1 VVCREVWSAGV
12 IDLLRLVA
20 SRLPGWLPPY
30 QVVLALFGI
39 AIGLFPGLP
48 HVRNDP
54 ELILAVFIPALVF
67 EAALNLNL
75 GALQQV
81 IRPVSLLSTAGVV
94 ISIGVI
100 GAPAHFV
107 IGLSWPGALLLGA
120 ILSPTDPIA
129 VVAIVRRSGAPS
141 QLATILEGESLFNDG
156 TGAAA
161 FIAVLA
167 AAASGHFSVQEA
179 SLKFIVLAA
188 AGALIGA
195 AVGLAGATLVRRTSW
210 TPLEVVLT
218 LIVAYGSYALAVA
231 VGAGG
236 VMSVAAAGVAMAWL
250 GRWGR
255 NTERSWARIVLV
267 LSVVLFTLIGLGLPA
282 YSVLGY
288 AIPILLGFAILL
300 GSRAVPVYLLGVGI
314 PSRWRQLLWW
324 GGVRGAISVALAL
337 AAAGQPGVDSS
348 VPVVAYGIVVLSLIF
363 QGSVIRP
370 AVGLLRLRETPQ
382 P

>member
-1 VVCREVWSAGV
+1 
-12 IDLLRLVA
+12 LV
-20 SRLPGWLPPY
+20 RRKLPGWLPPY

-39 AIGLFPGLP
+39 AIGLLPGLP
-48 HVRNDP
+48 HVRLNSG
-54 ELILAVFIPALVF
+54 LILALFIPALVF

-75 GALQQV
+75 AALRQV
-81 IRPVSLLSTAGVV
+81 IRPVALLATAGVV

-100 GAPAHFV
+100 GTLIHFIV
-107 IGLSWPGALLLGA
+107 GLSWPGALLLGA

-129 VVAIVRRSGAPS
+129 VVAVVRRSGAPV
-141 QLATILEGESLFNDG
+141 QLATLLEGESLFNDG

-161 FIAVLA
+161 FIAILA
-167 AAASGHFSVQEA
+167 ATSSGNFSVSDA
-179 SLKFIVLAA
+179 SLTFILLTV

-195 AVGLAGATLVRRTSW
+195 VVGLAGAAVVRSTSW
-210 TPLEVVLT
+210 APLEVVLT
-218 LIVAYGSYALAVA
+218 IVVAYGSYALAAA
-231 VGAGG
+231 VGAAA
-236 VMSVAAAGVAMAWL
+236 VMAVAAAGVAMARV

-255 NTERSWARIVLV
+255 DTERSWARIVLV

-300 GSRAVPVYLLGVGI
+300 ASRALPVYLLGFGI
-314 PSRWRQLLWW
+314 PHRWRQLMWW

-337 AAAGQPGVDSS
+337 AATGRPGVDSS
-348 VPVVAYGIVVLSLIF
+348 VPVIAYGIVVLSLIF

-370 AVGLLRLRETPQ
+370 VVGLLRLKT
-382 P
+382 